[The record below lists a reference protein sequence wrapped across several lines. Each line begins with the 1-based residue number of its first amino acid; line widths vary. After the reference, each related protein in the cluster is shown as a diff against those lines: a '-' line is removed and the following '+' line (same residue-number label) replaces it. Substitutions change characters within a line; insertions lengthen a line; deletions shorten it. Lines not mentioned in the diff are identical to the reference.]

1 MKLSQASILAI
12 ALAAASCSA
21 EEFTPSTEAEIKA
34 RFADPVLTYSQWGF
48 INNGKRYFPFIGDE
62 GSMIGRGCT
71 VGSGPKRSDGSRSAP
86 AEGRW
91 IYHYGGHNN
100 LGPRLALGERENNR
114 FVGFWRFW
122 HKNGVVRAEGWFA
135 ASQMHGIW
143 RIWNDDGSLDTGL
156 SGVYSDGEREGDLPA
171 SSK

>member
-1 MKLSQASILAI
+1 MARAPHRPRG
-12 ALAAASCSA
+12 AG
-21 EEFTPSTEAEIKA
+21 FTTTA
-34 RFADPVLTYSQWGF
+34 VTTTW
-48 INNGKRYFPFIGDE
+48 
-62 GSMIGRGCT
+62 GRG
-71 VGSGPKRSDGSRSAP
+71 SP
-86 AEGRW
+86 AARARTTG
-91 IYHYGGHNN
+91 
-100 LGPRLALGERENNR
+100 
-114 FVGFWRFW
+114 FW